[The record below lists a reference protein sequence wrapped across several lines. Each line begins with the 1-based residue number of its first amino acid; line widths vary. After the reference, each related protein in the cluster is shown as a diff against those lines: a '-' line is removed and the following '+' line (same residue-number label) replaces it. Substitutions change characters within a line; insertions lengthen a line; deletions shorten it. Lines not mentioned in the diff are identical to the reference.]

1 MKNRIALMMVTIL
14 LLSCSDRKEKY
25 NITGRVEG
33 CQDGDSIVLACS
45 PDGMTLETI
54 SQSVIKDGKFSFEG
68 HIKNC
73 GIAYICYEDT
83 SRDVCSMLFLEKGK
97 INVVIDST
105 QCIVTGTPLN
115 DMSNEVDDSVKKYI
129 DRLEVLEEQF
139 YSAMLNDDELAMLGA
154 EGFNL
159 QEELVYYLRK
169 IIEENIGNL
178 FGLYMLVVYNDFFTS
193 EELDELIARIP
204 PSSINRKNNPLYDII
219 IGVAQERKTR

>member
-1 MKNRIALMMVTIL
+1 
-14 LLSCSDRKEKY
+14 
-25 NITGRVEG
+25 
-33 CQDGDSIVLACS
+33 
-45 PDGMTLETI
+45 
-54 SQSVIKDGKFSFEG
+54 
-68 HIKNC
+68 
-73 GIAYICYEDT
+73 
-83 SRDVCSMLFLEKGK
+83 MLFLEKGK